1 MKNLHSRL
9 TLFLCFILTVW
20 LSSCAS
26 VPKEFPI
33 NEQRAYTA
41 EKSGEIFSR
50 YSPFFII
57 ENFKEPFNLIGTVKA
72 RLNKKGEEELYVD
85 PEKAAIYVQKRTFE
99 TDKGSYT
106 NLIYRVHFERVP
118 FSLVPFYLVKGDNVG
133 IFVIVT
139 LNEKGE
145 PILFTTLHTCGCY
158 LAFIPTS
165 YMPADDF
172 PEKWDKKEQW
182 VYGYTLPG
190 FLQYPETF
198 RDEIRPTILIRSGT
212 HRMKNVQLGETDELS
227 KTYDIFDTQLKEM
240 EELDTILLTAPL
252 NEGETTSFFETSGS
266 RKGYVKGSHKPLER
280 LLMSWW
286 AFDWRIGEDKKL
298 GIDKDDGP
306 LFYTSL
312 KTWARKKSDMRSF
325 ASFLKHWGWDL

>member
-1 MKNLHSRL
+1 MRNLHNKT
-9 TLFLCFILTVW
+9 TLFLCLILTVC

-41 EKSGEIFSR
+41 EKSEQIFSR

-57 ENFKEPFNLIGTVKA
+57 ENFKEPFNLIGTVRA
-72 RLNKKGEEELYVD
+72 RLDKKGEEELYVD

-118 FSLVPFYLVKGDNVG
+118 FSLVPFYLVKGENVG

-158 LAFIPTS
+158 LGFIPTS
-165 YMPADDF
+165 YLPEEAL
-172 PEKWDKKEQW
+172 PEKWDKKDQW

-190 FLQYPETF
+190 LLQYPPTF
-198 RDEIRPTILIRSGT
+198 KNEIRPVIIIRSGT
-212 HRMKNVQLGETDELS
+212 HRMKNVQLGETDELL
-227 KTYDIFDTQLKEM
+227 KTYDIFDAQLKTM
-240 EELDTILLTAPL
+240 EELEAVPVS
-252 NEGETTSFFETSGS
+252 EGQRTSFFETSGS

-298 GIDKDDGP
+298 SIDKSDGP

-312 KTWARKKSDMRSF
+312 KPWARKESDLRDF
-325 ASFLKHWGWDL
+325 AAFLQYWGWGL